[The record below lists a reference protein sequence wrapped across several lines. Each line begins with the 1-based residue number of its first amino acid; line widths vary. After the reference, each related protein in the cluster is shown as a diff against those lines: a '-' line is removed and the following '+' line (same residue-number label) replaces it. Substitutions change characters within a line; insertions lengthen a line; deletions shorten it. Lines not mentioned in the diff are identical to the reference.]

1 MPGVAPG
8 GRVIELESPGRFKL
22 VHRPLPVPGRGEVVV
37 HMTALGICGTDVHM
51 YTGRGGVFPH
61 VVGHDG
67 VGVVSAIGD
76 GVPDVL
82 FNRRVAIDPI
92 VRCGSCAACRL
103 GKVQLC
109 STGGYL
115 GMLGPGLAAE
125 YVRLPFEQVVVLP
138 DAVSDLAATVLE
150 PIAVALHT
158 LSRVGAMFDQAGVA
172 AIVGAGPLGV
182 LMAQVLEH
190 AGWVCH
196 LFEPQRTRRDLAK
209 SLGLSVFEPHAL
221 DLGEEPRLVVET
233 SAAAA
238 GVDLADDLCTPGS
251 IVAVVGRAPAS
262 IAPAS
267 VLLKELTL
275 VGVKGGASAYP
286 AALQLV
292 ADGVIDPKVVVTHQ
306 FGWLQ
311 ADEAFSLNVS
321 SPDVVVRAALTG
333 GW

>member
-1 MPGVAPG
+1 MPRVVPG
-8 GRVIELESPGRFKL
+8 GMVIELESPERFK
-22 VHRPLPVPGRGEVVV
+22 VVDRPRPVPGRGDVVV
-37 HMTALGICGTDVHM
+37 RMAALGICGTDLHM
-51 YTGRGGVFPH
+51 YAGRGGVFPH

-67 VGVVSAIGD
+67 VGVVCAVGD
-76 GVPDVL
+76 GVPDGL
-82 FNRRVAIDPI
+82 LDQRVAIDPI
-92 VRCGSCAACRL
+92 VRCGSCAACRRAA
-103 GKVQLC
+103 VQLC
-109 STGGYL
+109 ATGGDL
-115 GMLGPGLAAE
+115 GMVGPGLAAE
-125 YVRLPFEQVVVLP
+125 YVRLPAEQVIILP

-158 LSRVGAMFDQAGVA
+158 LSRVEAMFDQAGIA

-190 AGWVCH
+190 AGWACH
-196 LFEPQRTRRDLAK
+196 LFEPQRTRRDLAN
-209 SLGLSVFEPHAL
+209 SLGLSVFEPHPL

-251 IVAVVGRAPAS
+251 VVAVVGRAPAS

-275 VGVKGGASAYP
+275 VGVKGGPSAYP
-286 AALQLV
+286 AAVQLV
-292 ADGVIDPKVVVTHQ
+292 VDGVIDPTVVVTHQ
-306 FGWLQ
+306 FRGLQ
-311 ADEAFSLNVS
+311 ADEAFALNLS
-321 SPDVVVRAALTG
+321 SPDVVMRAALTG